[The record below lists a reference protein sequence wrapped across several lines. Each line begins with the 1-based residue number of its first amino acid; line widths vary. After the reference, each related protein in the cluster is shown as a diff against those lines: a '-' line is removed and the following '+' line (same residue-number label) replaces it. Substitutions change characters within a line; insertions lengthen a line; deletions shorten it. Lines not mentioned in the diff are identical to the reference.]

1 MSTSTRAAGLTAT
14 NDRELDTAS
23 QLLLTVDQAA
33 RRLGVGRSLMYELLT
48 AGEVGSIHVGRLR
61 KVPARALE
69 EYVERRLSEPD
80 HSVGVHSQ

>member
-1 MSTSTRAAGLTAT
+1 MSTSTPAARWATT
-14 NDRELDTAS
+14 NDQEFDTAS

-69 EYVERRLSEPD
+69 EYVERRLSERD
-80 HSVGVHSQ
+80 HGVGVHRR